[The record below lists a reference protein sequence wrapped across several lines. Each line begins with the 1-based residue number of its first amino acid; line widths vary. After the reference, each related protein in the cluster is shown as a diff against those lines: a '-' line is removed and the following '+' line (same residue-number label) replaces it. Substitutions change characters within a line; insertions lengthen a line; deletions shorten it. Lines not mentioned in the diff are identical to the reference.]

1 MSSKNYIIP
10 WAKPLIDTK
19 DVKTILSAATSQWV
33 SGGNYVNLF
42 EKKLKNFLK
51 VKYLAT
57 TSNGT
62 SALSLAYL
70 ILGLK
75 KGDEIVVPSYG
86 YMAAANLAFNRGLKI
101 KFADVDLETFCVTY
115 NSLKKV
121 VSKKTKL
128 VVLIHTYGNV
138 CEMDKIM
145 KLKKNNNFYL
155 LEDAAE
161 AFGSKFKDKY
171 AGTISDIGTFSFHA
185 TKCITTGEGGAIC
198 VNNKDLFKKVL
209 LYRNHGVDKERYFHK
224 VAGENFRMSNLQ
236 AALGFS
242 QIARFK
248 KIISKRRILFLKY
261 KNIISKKDCV
271 LQKVNKNVFFN
282 PWTLSIRIKKN
293 IGMKKRDMI
302 IKKLKLNGVETRNGF
317 YAPNQINYFKIKK
330 VFKNGSLLAKTII
343 NLPIYEELK
352 ENQVKK
358 IVSFFNKTLK
368 RI

>member
-1 MSSKNYIIP
+1 MNSKNYIIP

-19 DVKTILSAATSQWV
+19 DVKTILSAAKSQWV

-70 ILGLK
+70 ILNLK

-86 YMAAANLAFNRGLKI
+86 YMAAANLAYNRGFKI

-115 NSLKKV
+115 ESLKKV
-121 VSKKTKL
+121 ISKKTKL
-128 VVLIHTYGNV
+128 VVVIHTYGNV
-138 CEMDKIM
+138 CEMDKII
-145 KLKKNNNFYL
+145 KLKKNKNFYI

-161 AFGSKFKDKY
+161 AFGSKFKNKY

-198 VNNKDLFKKVL
+198 VNNKNLFKKVL
-209 LYRNHGVDKERYFHK
+209 LYRNHGVDKKRYLHK

-248 KIISKRRILFLKY
+248 KIISKRRFLFFKY
-261 KNIISKKDCV
+261 KNIILKKNCV
-271 LQKVNKNVFFN
+271 LQKINKNVYVS
-282 PWTLSIRIKKN
+282 PMTLSVRIRKN
-293 IGMKKRDMI
+293 IGSKKRDKI
-302 IKKLKLNGVETRNGF
+302 IKTLGRYGVETRNGF
-317 YAPNQINYFKIKK
+317 YTPNQLDYFKIKN

-358 IVSFFNKTLK
+358 IVLFFNNVLK
-368 RI
+368 KI